1 MPTFFC
7 RRKQIM
13 VYLMHCVIAWVREMN
28 GLKGNKKK
36 WIGAVLGIVLG
47 AVILFLPPPQGLSRD
62 AMALMGV
69 LVFAVCYWV
78 FDVFPDYVVALMMC
92 VLWVALGA
100 VPFESAFYSFSQENY
115 WLFFGAFALA
125 A

>member
-1 MPTFFC
+1 
-7 RRKQIM
+7 
-13 VYLMHCVIAWVREMN
+13 MHCVIAWVREMN

-78 FDVFPDYVVALMMC
+78 FDVFPDYVLSLIHIYALDQTLQFHHRIEKRRC
-92 VLWVALGA
+92 RGRIGFCRARFLW
-100 VPFESAFYSFSQENY
+100 
-115 WLFFGAFALA
+115 
-125 A
+125 